1 MRILN
6 MKDKIKKFNLEVFS
20 LNYSMTIESGDV
32 FQDEFRFA
40 SNSVLLRV
48 VSELFWP
55 LMIVVTEFIIS
66 EEII

>member
-20 LNYSMTIESGDV
+20 LDYSMTIESGDV

-55 LMIVVTEFIIS
+55 LMIAVTEFIIS
-66 EEII
+66 EEIL